1 LFGNDQGIF
10 VDERSLTCLYHLTIL
25 CTINYLNVPVL
36 YTYPLSSGRNYQ
48 QFPFLVPGS
57 LKCPRQS
64 PLIMLSTLAALFL
77 LALPLTLCSP
87 APIPAAAAAAEH
99 PMITPSPSEWS
110 PTKTFNSRRGVVSDL
125 EGDVNSVLSALGSNI
140 PSYVASGVP
149 NFFQD
154 FPTGD
159 KVKSSLGLNDSQI
172 AALPTQ
178 VLNIP

>member
-1 LFGNDQGIF
+1 MTYPQEPN
-10 VDERSLTCLYHLTIL
+10 VIL
-25 CTINYLNVPVL
+25 S
-36 YTYPLSSGRNYQ
+36 TYPLSSGENHQ
-48 QFPFLVPGS
+48 QSPSVVPWS
-57 LKCPRQS
+57 FERPLQP
-64 PLIMLSTLAALFL
+64 PLIMLSTLAALL
-77 LALPLTLCSP
+77 SLALPLSLCSP

-110 PTKTFNSRRGVVSDL
+110 PTKTWKTRRGVVSDL
-125 EGDVNSVLSALGSNI
+125 QGGINSILSALGSDV

-149 NFFQD
+149 NFFQG